1 MIIELESLN
10 KLPRMK
16 YKLFIFKEVPREF
29 HDNKILVYK
38 FKNFYFLETKNEEE
52 ENVSFQASS

>member
-10 KLPRMK
+10 KLPRKK
-16 YKLFIFKEVPREF
+16 YKLFVFKEAPEKF
-29 HDNKILVYK
+29 NDDKILVYK

-52 ENVSFQASS
+52 EDVSFQASS